1 MGYWRVT
8 PTFNVKVSGEAL
20 IAALGVN
27 LFLLLTG
34 SLIHCRTTIGCMLP
48 SMKCHNILRFREN
61 YASQSANQ

>member
-27 LFLLLTG
+27 LFLLLLFYG
-34 SLIHCRTTIGCMLP
+34 NHAGALRIVESMSHSQCR
-48 SMKCHNILRFREN
+48 
-61 YASQSANQ
+61 